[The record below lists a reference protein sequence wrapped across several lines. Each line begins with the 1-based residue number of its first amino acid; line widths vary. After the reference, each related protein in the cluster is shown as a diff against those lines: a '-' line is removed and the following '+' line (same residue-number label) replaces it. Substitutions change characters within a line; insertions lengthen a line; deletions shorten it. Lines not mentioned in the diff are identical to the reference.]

1 MAKYKIEANGPDVAI
16 ELTEVGA
23 RQEELLEAFGECQEG
38 RCSCPTNE
46 YSKIEAMEVQPS
58 EDRISIKLRSK
69 PGASLDATEIQA
81 CLDYT
86 VARGEG

>member
-1 MAKYKIEANGPDVAI
+1 MARYKIEANGPDLEI

-23 RQEELLEAFGECQEG
+23 RQDELLEAFGECQEG

-46 YSKIEAMEVQPS
+46 YSKVEAMELRPS
-58 EDRISIKLRSK
+58 DDRISIRLRSK
-69 PGASLDATEIQA
+69 PGASFDPAEIEA

-86 VARGEG
+86 VAKGEG